1 LQVRFRRAQGIA
13 ASYDAAEDSSELA
26 EERPMKPIVMAGL
39 LAALAT
45 RSGQTQGNRDEAR
58 PSAPCAG
65 PEFRQFDFWLG
76 DWDTYEIADTSKV
89 VARNRVTSILGGC
102 VLREAYEQNDGLVGE
117 SYSLWDAARGV
128 WHQSWVTNRGTLL
141 LLDGRLE
148 GGRMVLTGSEK
159 TANGTASL
167 LQGIWW
173 VEGKDVREKADRS
186 TDGGKTWAP
195 VFDIVFRPH
204 RP

>member
-1 LQVRFRRAQGIA
+1 MM
-13 ASYDAAEDSSELA
+13 AAEDANNSLRRRS
-26 EERPMKPIVMAGL
+26 MKPLVMAAL
-39 LAALAT
+39 LTALAAGAGHSQGSSAAT
-45 RSGQTQGNRDEAR
+45 G

-76 DWDTYEIADTSKV
+76 DWDTYEVADTSKV

-102 VLREAYEQNDGLVGE
+102 VLREAYQQNDGLVGE
-117 SYSLWDAARGV
+117 SYSLWDEARGV

-141 LLDGRLE
+141 LLDGRLDH
-148 GGRMVLTGSEK
+148 GRMVLTGSEK
-159 TANGTASL
+159 ATDGTASL
-167 LQGIWW
+167 LRGIWW
-173 VEGKDVREKADRS
+173 VEGRDVRERAERS
-186 TDGGKTWAP
+186 TDGGKTWVP

>member
-1 LQVRFRRAQGIA
+1 
-13 ASYDAAEDSSELA
+13 
-26 EERPMKPIVMAGL
+26 MKPIVMAGL
-39 LAALAT
+39 LAALAG
-45 RSGQTQGNRDEAR
+45 SGHPREGRVQPMPPD
-58 PSAPCAG
+58 SCAG

-76 DWDTYEIADTSKV
+76 DWDTYEMADTSKV

-102 VLREAYEQNDGLVGE
+102 VLREVYEQNDGLVGE

-159 TANGTASL
+159 TTDGKASL
-167 LQGIWW
+167 LRGIWW
-173 VEGKDVREKADRS
+173 VEGKDVREKAERS
-186 TDGGKTWAP
+186 TDGGTSWTP

-204 RP
+204 RR

>member
-1 LQVRFRRAQGIA
+1 MM
-13 ASYDAAEDSSELA
+13 AAEDANNSLRRRS
-26 EERPMKPIVMAGL
+26 MKPLVMAAL
-39 LAALAT
+39 LTALAAGAGHSQGSSAAT
-45 RSGQTQGNRDEAR
+45 G

-76 DWDTYEIADTSKV
+76 DWDTYEVADTSKV

-102 VLREAYEQNDGLVGE
+102 VLREAYQQNDGLVGE
-117 SYSLWDAARGV
+117 SYSLWDEARGV

-141 LLDGRLE
+141 LLDGRLDH
-148 GGRMVLTGSEK
+148 GRMVLTESEK
-159 TANGTASL
+159 ATDGTASL
-167 LQGIWW
+167 LRGIWW
-173 VEGKDVREKADRS
+173 VEGRDVRERAERS
-186 TDGGKTWAP
+186 TDGGKTWVP

>member
-1 LQVRFRRAQGIA
+1 MKPMVIVGLLTALAAVPGYAQG
-13 ASYDAAEDSSELA
+13 S
-26 EERPMKPIVMAGL
+26 PAG
-39 LAALAT
+39 A
-45 RSGQTQGNRDEAR
+45 G
-58 PSAPCAG
+58 PSARCAG

-76 DWDTYEIADTSKV
+76 DWDTYEVADTSKA
-89 VARNRVTSILGGC
+89 VARNRVTRILGGC

-117 SYSLWDAARGV
+117 SYSLWDEARGV

-141 LLDGRLE
+141 LLDGGLD

-159 TANGTASL
+159 AANGTASL
-167 LQGIWW
+167 LRGIWW
-173 VEGKDVREKADRS
+173 VEGKDVRERAERS

-195 VFDIVFRPH
+195 VFDIVFRRH